1 MNETPEVFTSQE
13 TLAACYRRVGVM
25 SLIILLVLC
34 VLGFRLWQLQ
44 IVDGS
49 RLRTLS
55 EKNRLRLRRLPPMR
69 GLMHDRTGRVVVA
82 NRPSF
87 DVVIV
92 PADVQEM
99 PLLLHTLAQYVPD
112 AKELWNG
119 DLPPNLRRPA
129 YEDIVVA
136 RDVSRQTLV
145 AIEAHKMDL
154 PGVRIEVSSK
164 RYYPA
169 ESVAA
174 HLLGHVGEVN
184 STEMEQFAGYRL
196 GDLAGKVGL
205 EKAWEEALRGHSGG
219 QQIEIDVS
227 GRKLR
232 VLDEVRAQPGRNLVL
247 TLDLELQEEAER
259 ALEEVEGALVVLSV
273 HTGEVLVMANRPA
286 FNPNLFARGIRRSEW
301 RQLLENPLHPLTNRA
316 IQGQYPPGSTF
327 KPIMAA
333 AALEEGVITPETQ
346 FRCQGGLPFG
356 GRVFRCWKRSGH
368 GRVDLKQAL
377 AQSCDVYFYQIGQRL
392 GIQKIAEYARR
403 FGLGRDIHI
412 ALGHAAAGIIPDA
425 VWKRDRFGTPWY
437 AGETLSVVI
446 GQGYVTTTPM
456 QMAVAIAAIANGG
469 TVYRPIFVTQVR
481 GADDTPIQTYPP
493 EIVTQVD
500 IRAEHLQA
508 VREGM
513 WEVVHGK
520 AGTGEKARLMDIE
533 VAGKTGTAQ
542 VISGARGSEDDAP
555 RRLRDHAWFVAFAP
569 ASDPEVVVVCL
580 MEHAGKAGGA
590 VAAPVV
596 RLVLEAYF
604 RLTRNSGEE
613 GNGIRQAAHRAF

>member
-1 MNETPEVFTSQE
+1 MNETSEVFASQE
-13 TLAACYRRVGVM
+13 TLASCYRRVGVM
-25 SLIILLVLC
+25 SLIILLVFC

-44 IVDGS
+44 IVDGNH
-49 RLRTLS
+49 LRILS
-55 EKNRLRLRRLPPMR
+55 EKNRLRLKRLQPMR
-69 GLMHDRTGRVVVA
+69 GLMHDRTGRVAVD

-87 DVVIV
+87 DVVVV
-92 PADVQEM
+92 PEDVQEV
-99 PLLLHTLAQYVPD
+99 PLLLHTLAQYLPD
-112 AKELWNG
+112 AKGLWKGN
-119 DLPPNLRRPA
+119 LPRNPRRPP
-129 YEDIVVA
+129 YEGIVVA
-136 RDVSRQTLV
+136 RDVSWQTLV
-145 AIEAHKMDL
+145 AIEAHQMGL
-154 PGVRIEVSSK
+154 PGVSVEVSSK

-184 STEMEQFAGYRL
+184 NTEMEQFAGYRL
-196 GDLAGKVGL
+196 GDLVGKVGL

-219 QQIEIDVS
+219 QQIEVDAS

-232 VLDEVRAQPGRNLVL
+232 VLDEVQAQPGRNLVL
-247 TLDLELQEEAER
+247 TLDLELQEKAER

-273 HTGEVLVMANRPA
+273 HTGEVLVMVNRPA

-301 RQLLENPLHPLTNRA
+301 NQLLENPLRPLTNRV

-333 AALEEGVITPETQ
+333 AALEEGVITLETQ

-368 GRVDLKQAL
+368 GRLDLKQAL

-403 FGLGRDIHI
+403 FGLGQDIHI
-412 ALGHAAAGIIPDA
+412 ALGPAASGTIPDA
-425 VWKRDRFGTPWY
+425 IWKRDRFGTPWY

-446 GQGYVTTTPM
+446 GQGYVTATPL

-469 TVYRPIFVTQVR
+469 TVYRPVFVKQVI
-481 GADDTPIQTYPP
+481 GADKTPIHTYPP
-493 EIVTQVD
+493 EVVTQVD
-500 IRAEHLQA
+500 IRAENLQA

-513 WEVVHGK
+513 WEVVHGR
-520 AGTGEKARLMDIE
+520 AGTGTKARIMDIE

-542 VISGARGSEDDAP
+542 VISGARGSEDDVP
-555 RRLRDHAWFVAFAP
+555 RRHRDHAWFVAFAP
-569 ASDPEVVVVCL
+569 ASDPEVVIVCL
-580 MEHAGKAGGA
+580 IEHAGKGGGK

-596 RLVLEAYF
+596 RTVLEAYF

-613 GNGIRQAAHRAF
+613 SNGIRQAAHRAF

>member
-1 MNETPEVFTSQE
+1 
-13 TLAACYRRVGVM
+13 
-25 SLIILLVLC
+25 
-34 VLGFRLWQLQ
+34 
-44 IVDGS
+44 
-49 RLRTLS
+49 
-55 EKNRLRLRRLPPMR
+55 
-69 GLMHDRTGRVVVA
+69 
-82 NRPSF
+82 
-87 DVVIV
+87 
-92 PADVQEM
+92 
-99 PLLLHTLAQYVPD
+99 
-112 AKELWNG
+112 
-119 DLPPNLRRPA
+119 
-129 YEDIVVA
+129 
-136 RDVSRQTLV
+136 
-145 AIEAHKMDL
+145 
-154 PGVRIEVSSK
+154 
-164 RYYPA
+164 
-169 ESVAA
+169 
-174 HLLGHVGEVN
+174 
-184 STEMEQFAGYRL
+184 
-196 GDLAGKVGL
+196 
-205 EKAWEEALRGHSGG
+205 
-219 QQIEIDVS
+219 
-227 GRKLR
+227 
-232 VLDEVRAQPGRNLVL
+232 VRAQPGRNLVL

-316 IQGQYPPGSTF
+316 IQGQYPPGSIF

-425 VWKRDRFGTPWY
+425 VWKRDHFGTPWY

-481 GADDTPIQTYPP
+481 GADDTSIQTYPP

-500 IRAEHLQA
+500 IRAEHLQT
-508 VREGM
+508 VRDGM

-520 AGTGEKARLMDIE
+520 AGTGTRARLMDIE

-542 VISGARGSEDDAP
+542 VISGARGSADDAP
-555 RRLRDHAWFVAFAP
+555 RRYRDHAWFVAFAP

-580 MEHAGKAGGA
+580 IEHAGKGGGK

-596 RLVLEAYF
+596 RAVLEAYF
-604 RLTRNSGEE
+604 RLTQHSGEE
-613 GNGIRQAAHRAF
+613 SNGIRPATHRAF